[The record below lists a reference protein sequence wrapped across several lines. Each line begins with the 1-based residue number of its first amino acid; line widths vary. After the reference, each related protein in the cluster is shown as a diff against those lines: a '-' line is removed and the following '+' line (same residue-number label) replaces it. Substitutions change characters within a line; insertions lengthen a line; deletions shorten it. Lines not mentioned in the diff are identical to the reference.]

1 MSQTVKNIL
10 MVVLLVGFGVFLFAL
25 GDGDTTTETPTSSPA
40 TSSQETGTEVPDN
53 WQTYENARFDF
64 RIAHPPE
71 TSINTEGPEDRYVK
85 FTVLGPDNAT
95 GDITDGF
102 TFTIGTH
109 NKPADTTL
117 REFVRQRIAED
128 GISELVSQ
136 ITDTTYKD
144 GQALSYTTEGG
155 FGITNYLATEHTNS
169 RIVIISYNISDPQD
183 RGYQDIVDSMLN
195 SLELTAISGAD
206 DASGQVSRIQ
216 LALLDTELEEGQ
228 EPERGC
234 DLVAPI
240 TRDIASTRAP
250 LTKALEELFALERTE
265 VQGFYNFIA
274 ETNDTLAFD
283 RATVENGTANIYLT
297 GELNGL
303 SGVCDNP
310 RAKIQIEET
319 AFQFPTVEN
328 VQIFL
333 NDEPTDLQLNERGE

>member
-1 MSQTVKNIL
+1 MSQTVKNIFI
-10 MVVLLVGFGVFLFAL
+10 VVLLVGFGVFLFAL

-40 TSSQETGTEVPDN
+40 TSSQDTETETLDD

-71 TSINTEGPEDRYVK
+71 TSINTEGPGNRYVK

-102 TFTIGTH
+102 TFTVGTH
-109 NKPADTTL
+109 DKPTDTTL
-117 REFVRQRIAED
+117 REFVRQRIEEN
-128 GISELVSQ
+128 GISELVGQ
-136 ITDTTYKD
+136 ITDTTHRDK
-144 GQALSYTTEGG
+144 QALSYTTEGD
-155 FGITNYLATEHTNS
+155 FGITNYLAMEHTNN
-169 RIVIISYNISDPQD
+169 RIVITSYNISDPQN
-183 RGYQDIVDSMLN
+183 RGYQDIVNSMLS

-206 DASGQVSRIQ
+206 DVSGQISRVQI
-216 LALLDTELEEGQ
+216 ALLDTNLEEGE

-250 LTKALEELFALERTE
+250 LTRAMEELFALERTE

-274 ETNDTLAFD
+274 ETNDTLTFD
-283 RATVENGTANIYLT
+283 RATVENGTANIYLV
-297 GELNGL
+297 GELSGL

-310 RAKIQIEET
+310 RARIQIEET
-319 AFQFPTVEN
+319 AFQFPTIED

-333 NDEPTDLQLNERGE
+333 NSEPTDLQPSERGE